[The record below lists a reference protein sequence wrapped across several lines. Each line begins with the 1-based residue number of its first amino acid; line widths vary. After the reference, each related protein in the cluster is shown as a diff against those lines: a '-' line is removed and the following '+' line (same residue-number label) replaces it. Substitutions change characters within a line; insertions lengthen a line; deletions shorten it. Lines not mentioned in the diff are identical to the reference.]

1 MKIKIKLT
9 EVYKFFKHSINIKP
23 LSVNQ
28 CWQGRRFK
36 TKIYEKYEKQ
46 VLELLKTYKIKLEK
60 TKKYGIN
67 ITFYISNKLSDV
79 DNFVKPFL
87 DILQKKYNFNDKQIF
102 ELNLKKVII
111 PKKETE
117 KIEFQFFEIS

>member
-1 MKIKIKLT
+1 M
-9 EVYKFFKHSINIKP
+9 YKFFKHSINIKP

-46 VLELLKTYKIKLEK
+46 VLELLKTYKIKLDK

-67 ITFYISNKLSDV
+67 ITFFVTNKLSDV

-111 PKKETE
+111 TKKETE
-117 KIEFQFFEIS
+117 KIEFQFFEVN